1 MVCFGGYWGSPLGT
15 PISYLNRPLA
25 IVVYP
30 THPNDIHRNLTP
42 TISLSNVSRGRP
54 TTKPRGCFVTA
65 ADCFSGSD
73 RPATISTQAQEIA
86 LVGTERHA
94 GFDLKAVLTAIG
106 AELRR
111 LHSDVL
117 REPIPDRMAELLKQ
131 LDQPTESSQDTD
143 NA

>member
-1 MVCFGGYWGSPLGT
+1 MFWGVLGV
-15 PISYLNRPLA
+15 PIRDAYSYLNRSLA
-25 IVVYP
+25 IVAYP

-54 TTKPRGCFVTA
+54 TTKPRGRFVTA

-73 RPATISTQAQEIA
+73 GPATISTQAQEIA
-86 LVGTERHA
+86 LVGMERRA

-106 AELRR
+106 AELRQ

-117 REPIPDRMAELLKQ
+117 REPIPDRMAALLKQ
-131 LDQPTESSQDTD
+131 LDEPMESSQDTD